1 MLEAL
6 NLNTEC
12 PFLAL
17 PVEIRQLVFNDLFR
31 PLEPIRITARPPPT
45 SLEDDENTTSWS
57 SERESFAIARHSLD
71 SQFLATCKQIHTEGL
86 TFLYS
91 QRTFDLTARESLKL
105 LLHNIGTKNFSN
117 LHQIILDWDALQDFA
132 WSISKPDYAAALSGL
147 HVIEMATWRNRHLDT
162 TSTRWRNVK
171 GYERAMCQAAADILH
186 KHDNLKILAQEHFV
200 RKGSITHI
208 AAGNAEGESDDKSKQ
223 VGAGMG
229 SLRVKW
235 RFLSPDV
242 VLKDHEIVV
251 EIEKDLEILRAT
263 QDEATDGGFQL
274 PMIDPF

>member
-17 PVEIRQLVFNDLFR
+17 PVEIRQLIFNDLFR
-31 PLEPIRITARPPPT
+31 PFEVLRITARPPPL
-45 SLEDDENTTSWS
+45 SPEDDETTTSWS
-57 SERESFAIARHSLD
+57 SEHESFAIARHSLH
-71 SQFLATCKQIHTEGL
+71 SHFLATCKQIYTEGL

-105 LLHNIGTKNFSN
+105 LLRNIGPTNFSN
-117 LHQIILDWDALQDFA
+117 IRQIVLDWDALQDFA
-132 WSISKPDYAAALSGL
+132 WSISKPDYATALSSL

-171 GYERAMCQAAADILH
+171 GYERTMCQAAADILY

-200 RKGSITHI
+200 RKGSIAHI
-208 AAGNAEGESDDKSKQ
+208 TPGQADGESEEKPQQ
-223 VGAGMG
+223 VGAGAG

-235 RFLSPDV
+235 RFLSPDAI
-242 VLKDHEIVV
+242 LKDHEIVV
-251 EIEKDLEILRAT
+251 DIEKDLEMLRAT